1 LQRWS
6 SLEASRNPFATVVMA
21 HLTAQETR
29 HDPAAC
35 QTRKLWLTRRLN
47 KLGYD
52 RQQVLVLGKL
62 PQRFGVVPP
71 DLALRVR
78 GLTGPQML
86 FLLDVAYSAATLD
99 EVAAAVEVLAVQA
112 GNGSQSLP

>member
-1 LQRWS
+1 
-6 SLEASRNPFATVVMA
+6 MA